1 MKQESKQD
9 IVLRLREALNAQ
21 QRSVP
26 QLPAQAR
33 AKKIS
38 VLGAKTDPQH
48 PFAGYAVG
56 ADEAAEPGHKV
67 KSPDQNDPYEKGWRA
82 GFRHDESNP
91 YPAGSK
97 QAAQWDRGYAEAE
110 AQPDH
115 YDEEVDL
122 SEKLG
127 ALRPKLGTGHD
138 VGKSVRKWR
147 KQRGLSES
155 DTQDKTDSNFFRKFS
170 NLIAEA
176 EQQVTEVTRR
186 GFLKSLAGFAASVA
200 VPAPVVKLLS
210 TPAGVLIL
218 STTDGIA
225 LLKSIQD
232 HLDQWDAEDDDDYYE
247 AWEDMADE
255 LGFESTDNEDN
266 YHDPVGDLLNL
277 YRKNPEQAA
286 QQLIKHIQSK
296 AITPTDVKASFTS
309 RANDPGDWRYQ
320 ARKDR
325 EKDIDNNVGTSTTS
339 KSEPA
344 AGPTTGMSGLA
355 RAAGAQIGRT
365 ATKLGKA
372 TATTILNQPTRDMGR
387 IEPTMSPIALPAPT
401 ASTGMQIPKQK
412 ARVAAKQDKEGV
424 SEATSDPKFDKMLKG
439 ITGKK
444 AVAKQQKIDT
454 KQQSRDAFGSMFGG
468 SLSDLTKNL
477 KIREQGVAEE
487 RNELDT
493 PAVQAALAKMAERHR
508 GEKWSKEQLAAL
520 GKRIAAR
527 GQKPVKEDDVADFLA
542 RGGKITQVK
551 PNRGPRNPGLSLGSR
566 HIGGG
571 GDGARAS
578 RTGRG
583 SKPQGKPVVAVEADV
598 DEGWKSKLAGAAL
611 AGAAALGGGA
621 QAQTAPAAG
630 VNATGNNAAI
640 VQSLVNPVAQ
650 QRFAAQHA
658 DTTAKLTDPRYT
670 HNPDAMAQHQ
680 AAPQQQHAEMLQNI
694 KNIEQWDNPYRIIQ
708 MAMNM
713 AGVTPKEVLQNLPKG
728 YKLPTTE
735 PKTAPVRLPGDPGYV
750 REGVTKEDIITKLK
764 ARLGDYLS
772 DLSKEIKSDPDLINK
787 LAAKPAGN
795 QMGPPVK
802 TITTDD
808 GHQIQIH
815 GNEDDGFRISIKNK
829 SAATKFKNLDE
840 AVMACEMY
848 CARRRKQAVNADYVE
863 EA

>member
-1 MKQESKQD
+1 MKIKNLVEG
-9 IVLRLREALNAQ
+9 LNAQ

-33 AKKIS
+33 ARKIS
-38 VLGAKTDPQH
+38 VLGAKTDPRH
-48 PFAGYAVG
+48 PFTGYAVG

-115 YDEEVDL
+115 YNEAVTNDTPDL
-122 SEKLG
+122 E
-127 ALRPKLGTGHD
+127 T
-138 VGKSVRKWR
+138 VGEPV
-147 KQRGLSES
+147 ES
-155 DTQDKTDSNFFRKFS
+155 IMD
-170 NLIAEA
+170 AE
-176 EQQVTEVTRR
+176 RR
-186 GFLKSLAGFAASVA
+186 MAAGDRIFAA
-200 VPAPVVKLLS
+200 
-210 TPAGVLIL
+210 
-218 STTDGIA
+218 
-225 LLKSIQD
+225 
-232 HLDQWDAEDDDDYYE
+232 HEMDDE
-247 AWEDMADE
+247 P
-255 LGFESTDNEDN
+255 FEIFN
-266 YHDPVGDLLNL
+266 VGDLKG
-277 YRKNPEQAA
+277 YTYD
-286 QQLIKHIQSK
+286 QLLAVSQ
-296 AITPTDVKASFTS
+296 DVA
-309 RANDPGDWRYQ
+309 
-320 ARKDR
+320 
-325 EKDIDNNVGTSTTS
+325 
-339 KSEPA
+339 
-344 AGPTTGMSGLA
+344 
-355 RAAGAQIGRT
+355 
-365 ATKLGKA
+365 
-372 TATTILNQPTRDMGR
+372 
-387 IEPTMSPIALPAPT
+387 
-401 ASTGMQIPKQK
+401 
-412 ARVAAKQDKEGV
+412 
-424 SEATSDPKFDKMLKG
+424 EATSDPKFDKMLKG

-444 AVAKQQKIDT
+444 AVAKQQKTDT
-454 KQQSRDAFGSMFGG
+454 KQQSRDAFSGMFGG
-468 SLSDLTKNL
+468 TSADLLKNL
-477 KIREQGVAEE
+477 KIREQGAAEE

-527 GQKPVKEDDVADFLA
+527 GQKPVKETNFAQAGEVIGGVLGGVGGMALTKGKKSGYVAGTAAGSAAGNAAGRWIDKKLEPKIGKDEVGATKAVARFQKPAVAEDDVADFLA

-621 QAQTAPAAG
+621 AAAHDHGDYGHYDQRVDDRSWDTAG
-630 VNATGNNAAI
+630 YDDHI
-640 VQSLVNPVAQ
+640 KS
-650 QRFAAQHA
+650 
-658 DTTAKLTDPRYT
+658 DTKLTKT
-670 HNPDAMAQHQ
+670 TTPDGKVSRDSQRRISSVQGPNAQGEYRVFVGQ
-680 AAPQQQHAEMLQNI
+680 NGKIVSSYITKTPPQNWM
-694 KNIEQWDNPYRIIQ
+694 
-708 MAMNM
+708 
-713 AGVTPKEVLQNLPKG
+713 VKE
-728 YKLPTTE
+728 
-735 PKTAPVRLPGDPGYV
+735 D
-750 REGVTKEDIITKLK
+750 VTKEDIITKLK

-772 DLSKEIKSDPDLINK
+772 DIGQEIRKDPDLINK
-787 LAAKPAGN
+787 LAAKAPGD

-829 SAATKFKNLDE
+829 QSASKFKNLDE

-848 CARRRKQAVNADYVE
+848 CARRRTQALNADYVE